1 MKRKNS
7 NKRKFKFSKYK
18 IIRNFTI
25 IGLVLFLFFT
35 LKSNAYNTEEN
46 YKTIIVSKGQT
57 LWNIAENEKSV
68 NEYYKEKDIR
78 VIINNI
84 EKTNNLKS
92 STIYENQKL
101 KIIEF

>member
-1 MKRKNS
+1 MKRKNT

-18 IIRNFTI
+18 VIRNFTI

-35 LKSNAYNTEEN
+35 LKSNAYNTKEN

-57 LWNIAENEKSV
+57 LWTIAENEKEI
-68 NEYYKEKDIR
+68 NEFYKTKDIR
-78 VIINNI
+78 AIVNSI
-84 EKTNNLKS
+84 EKTNNLNT